1 MKAPYSA
8 FAELLYELSYGSY
21 SCPVFA
27 NRRAGKTALVMRL
40 LELIHATNPSRPIV
54 LFNFPEEVL
63 DFLPRW
69 ISISSSFSDILNGS
83 IVSRDDSLLSDDT
96 HAKKSMTNDAVKNSQ
111 QLAISGHKDILM
123 FYTVQTTALFNKDA
137 FRFGQNILFFKRYD
151 ELSRMFEREELAVY
165 IDAIM
170 SVFDSYIQKGYK
182 PKELSYVISPFYSGI
197 FTNSLPT
204 FWSENLSKAFKN
216 YEV

>member
-8 FAELLYELSYGSY
+8 FAELLHELSYGSY

-40 LELIHATNPSRPIV
+40 LELIHATNPSRPII
-54 LFNFPEEVL
+54 LYNFPEEVL
-63 DFLPRW
+63 KFLPQW
-69 ISISSSFSDILNGS
+69 TDISSSFSDIDNGS
-83 IVSRDDSLLSDDT
+83 IVFRDDSLLSDDT
-96 HAKKSMTNDAVKNSQ
+96 HAKKATTKEAVENSKR
-111 QLAISGHKDILM
+111 LAISGHKDILM

-170 SVFDSYIQKGYK
+170 SVFDTYVQKGYN

-197 FTNSLPT
+197 FFNSLPS
-204 FWSENLSKAFKN
+204 FWSEELSKAFKN